1 MAGLMAVMMLCAQVS
16 AATPAVA
23 PRVLEPE
30 DIFALQW
37 ATDPQIRNDGKVAAY
52 VRNSNDIRSDE
63 EVHAVWMAD
72 IATGKET
79 RIESRPG
86 QSTAPR
92 WSPDGER
99 LAYVYL
105 APGSKKGQIYT
116 YSMKTG
122 ETTAI
127 TAVAQAPRDI
137 AWSPDGH
144 SIAFIMLVPEAPLVL
159 GAPRAKPN
167 GASWADPLI
176 VIDSVNYHADGR
188 GYLQRGHSHVFV
200 VSAQGGSARQVTVGP
215 YDEGGPLSWTPDGA
229 SLLVAS
235 NRESDS
241 ARDPIDAT
249 GSHARHR
256 NIYRVAVAD
265 GTFTAITR
273 RVGSVQD
280 PTTSPDGRSIAYLG
294 FDDKHLGYQ
303 EYHLMLVD
311 AASGDTRSIGDSLG
325 ESIDAYRWA
334 ADGRGFFIAYA
345 QGGATKLA
353 RLSLNG
359 KLEPITEDLSGGELD
374 LPYSGG
380 EFSAAANGLVVYTGK
395 ASHEPPELYL
405 AGQGKSRKLTHLND
419 ELFARVQL
427 GTLAAL
433 PASSSFDH
441 RNIGAWELQPPNFD
455 SHKKYPLILEI
466 HGGPYASY
474 GPVFSF
480 EDELFAAAGYIV
492 VYANPRGST
501 SYGEEFANLIQY
513 DYPDHD
519 YDDLMSVVDA
529 AIDRGAVDTNN
540 LFVTGGSGG
549 GILTAWTVGST
560 HRFRAAS
567 SQAPVVDWASWV
579 VTSDVYAYVERTWF
593 KKSPWDD
600 HETYWRQSP
609 LSRVDK
615 VTTPTLMIVGDQD
628 LRTTFAQ
635 AEAFYQALQLTHTP
649 TSLVVVPGAGHGVDR
664 PSQYAAEIN
673 AILAWFDRY
682 KQVVSP

>member
-1 MAGLMAVMMLCAQVS
+1 
-16 AATPAVA
+16 
-23 PRVLEPE
+23 
-30 DIFALQW
+30 
-37 ATDPQIRNDGKVAAY
+37 
-52 VRNSNDIRSDE
+52 
-63 EVHAVWMAD
+63 
-72 IATGKET
+72 
-79 RIESRPG
+79 
-86 QSTAPR
+86 
-92 WSPDGER
+92 
-99 LAYVYL
+99 
-105 APGSKKGQIYT
+105 
-116 YSMKTG
+116 
-122 ETTAI
+122 
-127 TAVAQAPRDI
+127 
-137 AWSPDGH
+137 
-144 SIAFIMLVPEAPLVL
+144 
-159 GAPRAKPN
+159 
-167 GASWADPLI
+167 
-176 VIDSVNYHADGR
+176 
-188 GYLQRGHSHVFV
+188 
-200 VSAQGGSARQVTVGP
+200 
-215 YDEGGPLSWTPDGA
+215 
-229 SLLVAS
+229 
-235 NRESDS
+235 
-241 ARDPIDAT
+241 
-249 GSHARHR
+249 
-256 NIYRVAVAD
+256 
-265 GTFTAITR
+265 
-273 RVGSVQD
+273 
-280 PTTSPDGRSIAYLG
+280 
-294 FDDKHLGYQ
+294 
-303 EYHLMLVD
+303 
-311 AASGDTRSIGDSLG
+311 
-325 ESIDAYRWA
+325 
-334 ADGRGFFIAYA
+334 
-345 QGGATKLA
+345 
-353 RLSLNG
+353 
-359 KLEPITEDLSGGELD
+359 
-374 LPYSGG
+374 
-380 EFSAAANGLVVYTGK
+380 
-395 ASHEPPELYL
+395 
-405 AGQGKSRKLTHLND
+405 
-419 ELFARVQL
+419 L